1 MTTIQSLRKEFK
13 AYGKSEFCYD
23 VYQDRVNFHGFRN
36 ENILFNFFTTVRGV
50 MIDQDRS
57 GFSIDRKDAEAL
69 GIPLA
74 QDSYIVSCK
83 DLRKKASKKG

>member
-1 MTTIQSLRKEFK
+1 MSTIQSLRKEFK
-13 AYGKSEFCYD
+13 AYDKSEFCYD

-36 ENILFNFFTTVRGV
+36 ENILFNFFATVRGV

-69 GIPLA
+69 GIPTEKEA
-74 QDSYIVSCK
+74 YIVSCK
-83 DLRKKASKKG
+83 DLRKKGY